1 MSALISALDNFTL
14 SQLGENGSVEY
25 TWSNSIRE
33 RIIQLSFQLTR
44 TRHSTS
50 LKDKTDKIMQDIAQ
64 QYKAT
69 GNREQYV
76 EYMSIMYRMIAHT
89 RDIVDGKGEY
99 ALAYM
104 LLDVWNKHHPELAQF
119 ALKLFVLPPDGK

>member
-1 MSALISALDNFTL
+1 MSALISALDNFTP

-50 LKDKTDKIMQDIAQ
+50 LKDKTDKTEIQKIIKNIL
-64 QYKAT
+64 Y
-69 GNREQYV
+69 
-76 EYMSIMYRMIAHT
+76 
-89 RDIVDGKGEY
+89 
-99 ALAYM
+99 
-104 LLDVWNKHHPELAQF
+104 
-119 ALKLFVLPPDGK
+119 

>member
-1 MSALISALDNFTL
+1 MSALISALDNFTP

-50 LKDKTDKIMQDIAQ
+50 LKDKTDKIMQDMYNNIKRPVIANN
-64 QYKAT
+64 T
-69 GNREQYV
+69 
-76 EYMSIMYRMIAHT
+76 
-89 RDIVDGKGEY
+89 
-99 ALAYM
+99 
-104 LLDVWNKHHPELAQF
+104 
-119 ALKLFVLPPDGK
+119 